1 VRHNKNRLRSMRSLW
16 IENEPIQAT
25 NTMSSQQPT
34 MILNVKNGMTTGGLS
49 CGGKSVKPISFAV
62 KLMLPIRLPKKVRR
76 IEWVGDD
83 PALGMRCSAQL
94 NFCGFCVRRDVRH
107 DDL

>member
-1 VRHNKNRLRSMRSLW
+1 M

-34 MILNVKNGMTTGGLS
+34 MILNVKNGMTIGGLS

-62 KLMLPIRLPKKVRR
+62 KLILPIRLSKTG
-76 IEWVGDD
+76 IEI
-83 PALGMRCSAQL
+83 A
-94 NFCGFCVRRDVRH
+94 
-107 DDL
+107 